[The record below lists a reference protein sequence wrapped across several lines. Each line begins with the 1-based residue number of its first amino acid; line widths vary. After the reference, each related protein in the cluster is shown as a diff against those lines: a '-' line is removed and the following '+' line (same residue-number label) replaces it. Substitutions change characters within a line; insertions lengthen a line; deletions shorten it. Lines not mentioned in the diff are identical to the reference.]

1 MVFADMQMPMPVGG
15 TQPKEG
21 ALAKLGGSDR
31 CVERG
36 VPDRLR
42 RALSDRTGERAGLCG
57 GRHGRKPG
65 DRARLRA
72 SAPDGRERSD
82 LADSRVRQQGHR
94 HLQPRVVEQVQN
106 GRHAVVRPND
116 VEDDASPAGPHVML
130 EPPLT

>member
-21 ALAKLGGSDR
+21 ALAKLGAVTDASSEGFQI
-31 CVERG
+31 VY
-36 VPDRLR
+36 
-42 RALSDRTGERAGLCG
+42 GERCPTEPASVPGSVADATAGSLEI
-57 GRHGRKPG
+57 GRGS
-65 DRARLRA
+65 RA